1 MFYNKYKNSSHPF
14 PFSVEGEEAGAGSTQ
29 PPFSLKIGR
38 LFTGQETITNILM
51 KFISRVLS
59 IKGVRIVG
67 GGASQK
73 WTKVG
78 RVKHIKF

>member
-1 MFYNKYKNSSHPF
+1 MFYNQYKNSSHPF
-14 PFSVEGEEAGAGSTQ
+14 PFSIEEEEAGASSTD

-59 IKGVRIVG
+59 IKSVCIVG

-73 WTKVG
+73 WAKVG
-78 RVKHIKF
+78 RVKYTNF